1 MEGSNVPAAPD
12 RIAKLALQ
20 AFNLI
25 PVQLPKVRM
34 TVQPMPCFYRRD
46 FSFEVDARGQVEQLL
61 DDGAAGR
68 PGGVELW
75 GIRGSGHQGCRGHH
89 HVVGWVGGG
98 RVLIGDVGHAGV
110 FQREDEIDGRGDGVG
125 LGEGGFGA

>member
-1 MEGSNVPAAPD
+1 MQS
-12 RIAKLALQ
+12 
-20 AFNLI
+20 
-25 PVQLPKVRM
+25 
-34 TVQPMPCFYRRD
+34 MPCFYRRD

-75 GIRGSGHQGCRGHH
+75 GIRGSGHEGCRGHH

-98 RVLIGDVGHAGV
+98 RVLIGDVWHAGM
-110 FQREDEIDGRGDGVG
+110 FQREDEIDGRGDGVC
-125 LGEGGFGA
+125 LGEGRFGA